1 MPGFIGDFEDF
12 GVGIG
17 SVNGEGVSSGG
28 CERECHECQK
38 EKAEGPNSRQAGH
51 QTERRT
57 LRGGKILESPDVVS
71 YGVGGE
77 DEDPPSLRS
86 SRLRLTT
93 ARQDGAARRRR
104 GRTVRARECEMR
116 RVGARG
122 LQQG

>member
-38 EKAEGPNSRQAGH
+38 EKAEGPNSLQAGH

-86 SRLRLTT
+86 F
-93 ARQDGAARRRR
+93 GAARRRR